1 MLGWVSHARG
11 ERATR
16 VTRRPPT
23 EGATAAGGPA
33 PALWALV
40 LVTGVGPLATD
51 MYVAGLPDLRRSLE
65 TTAAVAQLTLT
76 AFIVGMAVGQLVVGP
91 LSDSLGRRRLLL
103 VCAALFAATSVA
115 CALAPTGPAL
125 VAVRLVQ
132 GVVAGGGVAVGRA
145 VVSDRYVGAA
155 AAARYGTLA
164 SIVFLG
170 PVVAPA
176 VGGLV
181 LAVGTWRSVFGLLA
195 VFGLAMVVAVVVALP
210 ESLPPERRHP
220 AGLGKTLSRMADLTG
235 YWPFLRHVVVQCL
248 ATAGFFTYIG
258 GSSFVLETAYGIGQ
272 STYAAVFATNATAMV
287 LASAGF
293 RLLVGRLGAARL
305 RPVGLGASTT
315 AAAALLALAVVD
327 RDASVSFAVP
337 WALLCVVV
345 AGMGLCIPGTTALAQ
360 EAGRRAGGT
369 ASALQGG
376 LTFLV
381 GALVTP
387 LTGIVGYDTLLPM
400 AALMAGFF
408 ALGTGVLF
416 ATGSHRRP

>member
-1 MLGWVSHARG
+1 MRAG
-11 ERATR
+11 EQ
-16 VTRRPPT
+16 
-23 EGATAAGGPA
+23 GSAAPA

-51 MYVAGLPDLRRSLE
+51 MYIAGLPELRRSLG

-91 LSDSLGRRRLLL
+91 LSDARGRRLLML
-103 VCAALFAATSVA
+103 VCAALFAATSVT
-115 CALAPTGPAL
+115 CAWAPTGPVL
-125 VAVRLVQ
+125 VAIRLVQ

-145 VVSDRYVGAA
+145 VVSDRYTGAA
-155 AAARYGTLA
+155 AATRYGTLA
-164 SIVFLG
+164 SITFLG

-176 VGGLV
+176 IGGVV
-181 LAVGTWRSVFGLLA
+181 LAVGSWRTIFALLA
-195 VFGLAMVVAVVVALP
+195 AVGLAMVVAVVVALP

-220 AGLGKTLSRMADLTG
+220 AGLGQTLRRMGGLLAD
-235 YWPFLRHVVVQCL
+235 WPFLRHVVVQCL

-258 GSSFVLETAYGIGQ
+258 GSSFVLETAYGISQ
-272 STYAAVFATNATAMV
+272 STYAVVFATNATAMV

-293 RLLVGRLGAARL
+293 RLLVGRYGAARL
-305 RPVGLGASTT
+305 RSVGLAASTL
-315 AAAALLALAVVD
+315 AAGALLVLAVSD
-327 RDASVSFAVP
+327 RDASVPFAVP
-337 WALLCVVV
+337 WVLLCVVV

-381 GALVTP
+381 GAAVTP
-387 LTGIVGYDTLLPM
+387 LTGLIGYRTLLPM
-400 AALMAGFF
+400 AVLMAGFLVV
-408 ALGTGVLF
+408 ATVVLF
-416 ATGSHRRP
+416 ATGSHRVTGTDA

>member
-1 MLGWVSHARG
+1 MSG
-11 ERATR
+11 
-16 VTRRPPT
+16 
-23 EGATAAGGPA
+23 AGGPGDPLRTAGAPA

-40 LVTGVGPLATD
+40 LVTGIGPLATD
-51 MYVAGLPDLRRSLE
+51 MYVAGLPELRRSLG

-91 LSDSLGRRRLLL
+91 LSDARGRRPLMT
-103 VCAALFAATSVA
+103 VCAALFAVSSVA
-115 CALAPTGPAL
+115 CALAPTGPVL

-155 AAARYGTLA
+155 AATRYGTLA
-164 SIVFLG
+164 SITFLG

-176 VGGLV
+176 VGGVV
-181 LAVGTWRSVFGLLA
+181 LAVGSWRTIFALLA
-195 VFGLAMVVAVVVALP
+195 GVGLIMVAAVVVALP

-220 AGLGKTLSRMADLTG
+220 AGLGQTLQRMGSLLGD
-235 YWPFLRHVVVQCL
+235 WPFTRHVVVQCL

-287 LASAGF
+287 IASAAF
-293 RLLVGRLGAARL
+293 RLVVGRLGPARL
-305 RPVGLGASTT
+305 RTLGLVGSTSAGVVLLVLASF
-315 AAAALLALAVVD
+315 D
-327 RDASVSFAVP
+327 RDASVPFAVP
-337 WALLCVVV
+337 WVLLCVVV

-387 LTGIVGYDTLLPM
+387 LTGLVGYDTLLPM
-400 AALMAGFF
+400 AALMAVFLV
-408 ALGTGVLF
+408 AGTVVLF

>member
-1 MLGWVSHARG
+1 MSRGPAG
-11 ERATR
+11 ER
-16 VTRRPPT
+16 
-23 EGATAAGGPA
+23 GNAAAAAAPS

-51 MYVAGLPDLRRSLE
+51 MYVAGLPELRRSLE
-65 TTAAVAQLTLT
+65 TTAAIAQLTLT

-91 LSDSLGRRRLLL
+91 LSDALGRRRLML
-103 VCAALFAATSVA
+103 VCAALFAATSVV
-115 CALAPTGPAL
+115 CALAPTGPVL

-164 SIVFLG
+164 SITFLG

-176 VGGLV
+176 VGGVV
-181 LAVGTWRSVFGLLA
+181 LAVGSWRTVFGLLA
-195 VFGLAMVVAVVVALP
+195 AIGLAMVVAVVVALP

-220 AGLGKTLSRMADLTG
+220 AGLGQTLHRTADLAG
-235 YWPFLRHVVVQCL
+235 DWAFLRHVVVQCL

-305 RPVGLGASTT
+305 RTVGLVGST
-315 AAAALLALAVVD
+315 AAAGGLLVLAVAD
-327 RDASVSFAVP
+327 RDASVPFVVP
-337 WALLCVVV
+337 WALLCALV

-387 LTGIVGYDTLLPM
+387 LTGLVGYDTLLPM
-400 AALMAGFF
+400 AALMAGF
-408 ALGTGVLF
+408 LVVGTVVLF